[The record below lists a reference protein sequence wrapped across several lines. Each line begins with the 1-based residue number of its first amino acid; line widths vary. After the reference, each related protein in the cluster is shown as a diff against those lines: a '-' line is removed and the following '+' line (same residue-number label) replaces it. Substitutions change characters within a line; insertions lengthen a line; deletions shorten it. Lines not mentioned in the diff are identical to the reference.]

1 MIPLFDLQA
10 QYQSIK
16 SEIDAAVNRVL
27 SSGHYIG
34 GDEIALF
41 EKELADKL
49 HVKHAVS
56 CASGTDALILSLRA
70 AGIGPGDEV
79 IVPAFSFWAT
89 ASAVLHVGATPVF
102 VDISP
107 DTGNI
112 DTNLIDEHITSRTA
126 AILLVHL
133 YGHPAD
139 MDAIWNIA
147 LERSLIVIED
157 AAQAC
162 GALDL
167 NLNKY
172 TGAISDLGCLSFF
185 PTKPLG
191 CAGDGGAVL
200 TNNDAYADRLRMLK
214 SHGWKQ
220 KYYPEILGYNS
231 RLDAIQAAILRVKL
245 RHFEAWIEAR
255 QRIAALYNNAFLGQ
269 VHFLRQPKWGE
280 SVYHLYI
287 IIVNERDRIQDE
299 LKAKGIETGVYY
311 PEILPFCKPIQEV
324 HIPGQYPDAAWA
336 RDHFLAIPCYAE
348 MTDTQVT
355 QVIEAV
361 LEAVHEP

>member
-16 SEIDAAVNRVL
+16 PEIDAAVNRVL

-34 GDEIALF
+34 GDEVALF
-41 EKELADKL
+41 EQELADKL

-70 AGIGPGDEV
+70 TGIGPGDEV
-79 IVPAFSFWAT
+79 IIPAFSFWAT

-102 VDISP
+102 VDVSP
-107 DTGNI
+107 DAGNI
-112 DTNLIDEHITSRTA
+112 DTHLIDEHITSRTA
-126 AILLVHL
+126 TIIPVHL

-139 MDAIWNIA
+139 MDTIWNIA

-172 TGAISDLGCLSFF
+172 TGAIGDFGCLSFF

-191 CAGDGGAVL
+191 CAGDGGAIL
-200 TNNDAYADRLRMLK
+200 TNIDVHAERLRMLK
-214 SHGWKQ
+214 NHGWRK
-220 KYYPEILGYNS
+220 KYFPEILGYNS

-245 RHFEAWIEAR
+245 RHFEDWIEAR
-255 QRIAALYNNAFLGQ
+255 QRIAAFYDLAFWDR
-269 VHFLRQPKWGE
+269 VHYLRQPKWAE
-280 SVYHLYI
+280 SAYHLYI
-287 IIVNERDRIQDE
+287 IMVEERDRVQAE

-311 PEILPFCKPIQEV
+311 PEILPFCKPISGMRFSGKY
-324 HIPGQYPDAAWA
+324 PGAEWA

-348 MTDTQVT
+348 MTDTQVN
-355 QVIEAV
+355 QVIDAV
-361 LEAVHEP
+361 LEAVNES